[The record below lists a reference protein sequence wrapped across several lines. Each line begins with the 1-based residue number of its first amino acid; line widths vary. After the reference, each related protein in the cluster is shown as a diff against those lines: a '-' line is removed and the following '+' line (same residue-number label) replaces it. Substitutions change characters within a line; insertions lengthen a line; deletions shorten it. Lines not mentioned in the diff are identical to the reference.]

1 MKSGKFQKK
10 TALNLIFTSL
20 VVVTG
25 ISVLVT
31 VINIIAGSRAADPI
45 KPEEVTLVQVDTLK
59 EKISDEAEV
68 AIIETNYGEIRAELY
83 PQYAPNTVA
92 NFKELVASGYYN
104 DSYFYDI
111 RKGVYLSGGSNNKD
125 GSWDKLSKEE
135 EKKEK
140 LELEL
145 DKDLWPFKGA
155 FMSLGGY
162 TKNVF
167 GEIKKQFGGSRF
179 LIADTLDFE
188 GEENFKEKMYE
199 GKEGQDTRIEDAF
212 IEYGGIPDASQ
223 QLTVFAQMYK
233 GFEVMDKIFG
243 LDLDENFNPK
253 EDAKIEKIEICTYK
267 ESLEKKTNE
276 K

>member
-31 VINIIAGSRAADPI
+31 VINIVASSRGSEPI
-45 KPEEVTLVQVDTLK
+45 NPEEVNLVQIDTLK
-59 EKISDEAEV
+59 ENIADDAEV
-68 AIIETNYGEIRAELY
+68 AIIDTSYGEIRAELY

-92 NFKELVASGYYN
+92 NFKELVSSGYYN
-104 DSYFYDI
+104 GSYFYDI
-111 RKGVYLSGGSNNKD
+111 RKGVYISGGSNHKD

-135 EKKEK
+135 EAKEK

-155 FMSLGGY
+155 FMSMGGY

-167 GEIKKQFGGSRF
+167 GEVKRQFGGSRF

-188 GEENFKEKMYE
+188 GEENFKEMMYE
-199 GKEGQDTRIEDAF
+199 GKEDQDTRIEDAF

-223 QLTVFAQMYK
+223 QLTVFAQMYR
-233 GFEVMDKIFG
+233 GFDVMDKIFSVE
-243 LDLDENFNPK
+243 LDENFNPE
-253 EDAKIEKIEICTYK
+253 EDAKIENIEICTYK
-267 ESLEKKTNE
+267 ESLEKKTEE